1 MYSTKKYK
9 AKVDFAGI
17 EKGQT
22 LEKVAIEYEK
32 ELIEKGFIEE
42 VGQSKKEAKKEA

>member
-17 EKGQT
+17 EKGHI
-22 LEKVAIEYEK
+22 LEKISIEFEK

-42 VGQSKKEAKKEA
+42 VVQSKAKKED